1 VFTDETVT
9 VESSEIR
16 LDGTDRSR
24 HAFMR
29 VLPAVA
35 AYEDVAADSV
45 ACVRTRSFAEFYN
58 ETRPGLVRAVAVSIG
73 NADLANEAVD
83 EAMTRAFAS
92 WSRVS
97 RHTNPSGWVYRVAVN
112 WAISF
117 MRRESRRPTSAPP
130 QDAEMPEVVDDAV
143 GRALA
148 ALDVKHRS
156 VVVCR
161 HLLGWSEHET
171 ADALNLRPGTVKS
184 RLSRASAELRTQLQH
199 LRPEANS

>member
-1 VFTDETVT
+1 
-9 VESSEIR
+9 
-16 LDGTDRSR
+16 
-24 HAFMR
+24 MR
-29 VLPAVA
+29 VQPAVA
-35 AYEDVAADSV
+35 LSKEAGADS
-45 ACVRTRSFAEFYN
+45 AASVRTHSFAEFYN

-97 RHTNPSGWVYRVAVN
+97 RHSNPSGWVYRVALN

-117 MRRESRRPTSAPP
+117 MRRESRRPVSAPP
-130 QDAEMPEVVDDAV
+130 EDAEMSDVIDDVVR
-143 GRALA
+143 RALA

-161 HLLGWSEHET
+161 HLLGWSEYET
-171 ADALNLRPGTVKS
+171 AEALNLRPGTVKS
-184 RLSRASAELRTQLQH
+184 RLSRASAELRNQLKH